1 MTGGAT
7 GVLPAELLPE
17 AAGVW
22 LRAEAHAWA
31 VSDPLIPAMV
41 LRRVAT
47 LLGAGDRYGA
57 ACGATPATGALANA
71 VEHWPGSPDLTPT
84 QRTVLMCTEQFV
96 MDVAGTTPAQR
107 SALADALGPELVP
120 FVQGLYVVEYGC
132 RLRMAASALFAE
144 PLGIADPEATSGP
157 TVADLGPSDGGSPGP
172 WPDLEVFLQVV
183 AALDAL
189 DPVTTELVRLRG
201 ARQHGCRICMSRR
214 SADALEAVEDPEI
227 FERGAGPEESHTVAL
242 ALVDA
247 VITQPAA
254 ISDDLI
260 SAVRRYWNPME
271 VAEMLLDVTR
281 NAANKPAVA
290 LGVDAAAVEDGVE
303 LFRTDAAGN
312 VVVVA
317 PE

>member
-1 MTGGAT
+1 
-7 GVLPAELLPE
+7 VPA
-17 AAGVW
+17 A
-22 LRAEAHAWA
+22 
-31 VSDPLIPAMV
+31 
-41 LRRVAT
+41 
-47 LLGAGDRYGA
+47 
-57 ACGATPATGALANA
+57 
-71 VEHWPGSPDLTPT
+71 PGSPTSAPA
-84 QRTVLMCTEQFV
+84 RAKAMANARPSPVL
-96 MDVAGTTPAQR
+96 A
-107 SALADALGPELVP
+107 
-120 FVQGLYVVEYGC
+120 
-132 RLRMAASALFAE
+132 
-144 PLGIADPEATSGP
+144 
-157 TVADLGPSDGGSPGP
+157 
-172 WPDLEVFLQVV
+172 
-183 AALDAL
+183 
-189 DPVTTELVRLRG
+189 PVTTELVRLG
-201 ARQHGCRICMSRR
+201 GPRQHGCRICMSRR

-260 SAVRRYWNPME
+260 SAVRRYWNPAE

-317 PE
+317 PG